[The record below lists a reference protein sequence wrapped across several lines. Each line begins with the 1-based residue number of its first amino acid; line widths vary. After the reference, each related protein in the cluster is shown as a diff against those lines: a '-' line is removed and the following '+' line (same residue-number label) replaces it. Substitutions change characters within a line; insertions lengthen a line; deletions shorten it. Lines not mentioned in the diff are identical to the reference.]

1 MTKHIMLS
9 YQRNSTSL
17 VSSIFEYLSKHQT
30 IPIWMDQHGGVKE
43 YLSERL
49 MKIIGFL
56 EQKFFFSF

>member
-1 MTKHIMLS
+1 MLS

-30 IPIWMDQHGGVKE
+30 IPVWMDKHGGVKE

-56 EQKFFFSF
+56 E